1 LRFGGFALKNLEL
14 SALVNLQSIDSE
26 IYKLNEL
33 INQIPEQVDEQN
45 ETLVVFDNKMKEV
58 QEEVSIAEKAQ
69 KDFEGQ
75 IQMLNEKL
83 KEARS
88 KQAMV
93 KTNNEYNALS
103 NEIENDKKKIDLIE
117 ESLLEK
123 LEILPDLQEKIRD
136 VESELKVE
144 GQKVSVKIEELN
156 SKKKSYEEELNNL
169 IEEKNKL
176 SSTISKNWLNLYETL
191 LEGKRSLAVSPI
203 VERNCQGCKMSE
215 TLQRFFEIRDS
226 EDSIF
231 TCSHCG
237 RILYYKETEMEETSI
252 SAQDEVQR

>member
-1 LRFGGFALKNLEL
+1 MKNLEL

-191 LEGKRSLAVSPI
+191 LEGKRTLAVSPI

>member
-1 LRFGGFALKNLEL
+1 LKNLEL

-191 LEGKRSLAVSPI
+191 LEGKRTLAVSPI

-237 RILYYKETEMEETSI
+237 RILYYKETEMEETSL

>member
-1 LRFGGFALKNLEL
+1 MKNLEL

>member
-1 LRFGGFALKNLEL
+1 MKNLEL
-14 SALVNLQSIDSE
+14 SALVNLQSIDTR
-26 IYKLNEL
+26 IYELKDL
-33 INQIPEQVDEQN
+33 INQIPEQVDQQN
-45 ETLVVFDNKMKEV
+45 KTLSVFEDKLKKV
-58 QEEVSIAEKAQ
+58 QEEISNAEKAQ
-69 KDFEGQ
+69 KDLEAQ

-103 NEIENDKKKIDLIE
+103 NEIDNGKKKIDLIE

-123 LEILPDLQEKIRD
+123 LDFLPNLHERIAD

-144 GQKVSVKIEELN
+144 GQKVRVKVESLN
-156 SKKKSYEEELNNL
+156 SKKKDFEEELDNL
-169 IEEKNKL
+169 IAERNEL
-176 SSTISKNWLNLYETL
+176 SITISRNWLSLYETL
-191 LEGKRSLAVSPI
+191 LKGKRSLAVSPI
-203 VERNCQGCKMSE
+203 IQRNCQGCKMPE

-226 EDSIF
+226 DDSIF

-237 RILYYKETEMEETSI
+237 RILYYKETELEEASLRV
-252 SAQDEVQR
+252 QDEVQK

>member
-1 LRFGGFALKNLEL
+1 MLKNIEL
-14 SALVNLQSIDSE
+14 SALVNLQSIDSK

-45 ETLVVFDNKMKEV
+45 ETLIVFDNKMKEV
-58 QEEVSIAEKAQ
+58 QGEASSAEKAQ

-75 IQMLNEKL
+75 IQILNEKL

-88 KQAMV
+88 KQALV

-123 LEILPDLQEKIRD
+123 LEVLPNLHEKIRD

-144 GQKVSVKIEELN
+144 KQKVSIKIEELN
-156 SKKKSYEEELNNL
+156 SKKKGYEEELNSL
-169 IEEKNKL
+169 VEEKNKV
-176 SSTISKNWLNLYETL
+176 STTISQNWLNLYETL

-203 VERNCQGCKMSE
+203 VQRNCQGCKMSE

-237 RILYYKETEMEETSI
+237 RILYYKETEIEETSI
-252 SAQDEVQR
+252 SAQDEVQKQ

>member
-1 LRFGGFALKNLEL
+1 MKNLEL
-14 SALVNLQSIDSE
+14 SALVNLQSIDSK

-169 IEEKNKL
+169 IEEKNNL

-237 RILYYKETEMEETSI
+237 RILYYKETEIEETSI
-252 SAQDEVQR
+252 SAPDAVPR

>member
-1 LRFGGFALKNLEL
+1 MKNLEL

-237 RILYYKETEMEETSI
+237 RILYYKETEMEETSL